1 MWEPVSY
8 ADRSGYLGVGLAA
21 AALGATAALLLDPRS
36 GRRRRA
42 LMRDQVARRAHQ
54 VQEFIGK
61 AGRDARQRAHGFYS
75 EQTSRLRPDRGDDHV
90 IAERVRAALGRL
102 TSHPGPIY
110 VTCSNAAVRLRGDVL
125 QREEA
130 AVVHGVGR
138 VRGVRE
144 VVNELRAHANAG
156 HVSALQGAG
165 VQPAPGRFEYLQT
178 NWSPAPRLF
187 AGAAALA
194 LVAAGM
200 ARRSP
205 VAAVCG
211 AALLARALWNRPLT
225 HLIGVRARDTD
236 GVEVHKTIEVYAE
249 VDEVYACWRDPECF
263 PRFMRRVR
271 SVEKLDDAH
280 YRWTVDGP
288 AG

>member
-1 MWEPVSY
+1 
-8 ADRSGYLGVGLAA
+8 
-21 AALGATAALLLDPRS
+21 
-36 GRRRRA
+36 
-42 LMRDQVARRAHQ
+42 
-54 VQEFIGK
+54 
-61 AGRDARQRAHGFYS
+61 
-75 EQTSRLRPDRGDDHV
+75 
-90 IAERVRAALGRL
+90 
-102 TSHPGPIY
+102 
-110 VTCSNAAVRLRGDVL
+110 VRLRGDVL

-288 AG
+288 AGMPVVWKAEITTDVPGELIAWRTVDSKVVQISGVLHFEPTTYGGTRVHVRMTYLPLANRIGHTLAKIFARDPKSQLDEELMRFRTYIETGGPSWDAAARSGAASSSSHAQYEPIQH